1 MIGKR
6 IAKYRK
12 LKGYSKVKL
21 GLLSGV
27 SHVQIGRYESGKVVS
42 PNMNNLN
49 KIALALDVPTDFLLE
64 REQFIVSD
72 ETLENQFK
80 ILLSSLRKEEDRLAI
95 HQIFDSFIASTK

>member
-1 MIGKR
+1 M
-6 IAKYRK
+6 
-12 LKGYSKVKL
+12 KL
-21 GLLSGV
+21 GSLSGV
-27 SHVQIGRYESGKVVS
+27 SHVQIGRYENGKVVS

-49 KIALALDVPTDFLLE
+49 KIAVALDIPLDFLLE

-95 HQIFDSFIASTK
+95 HQIFDSFIAYTK